1 MSGNAV
7 GRWSIFLSLI
17 TPASFCGAA
26 DESQEKSRYNLFH
39 PTPDNLL
46 RELATDRP
54 YRVERSS
61 DEVDLFRRHINGR
74 PLARIQH
81 ADAGTAL
88 AHEHDAG
95 ATSAH
100 SRPPPPRV
108 ASTRTQAPVGSLLCS
123 LVGSFVP
130 ACGSD
135 QTGSIIFADK
145 MVPGGGNEVSEML

>member
-1 MSGNAV
+1 M
-7 GRWSIFLSLI
+7 
-17 TPASFCGAA
+17 CG
-26 DESQEKSRYNLFH
+26 K
-39 PTPDNLL
+39 
-46 RELATDRP
+46 LATDRP

-61 DEVDLFRRHINGR
+61 DEVDLFRRHVSGR
-74 PLARIQH
+74 LSARIQH
-81 ADAGTAL
+81 ADAGKAL

-100 SRPPPPRV
+100 SRPLPPRV

-135 QTGSIIFADK
+135 QTRSIIFADK
-145 MVPGGGNEVSEML
+145 IVPGGGNDVSEML

>member
-1 MSGNAV
+1 ACPS
-7 GRWSIFLSLI
+7 
-17 TPASFCGAA
+17 P
-26 DESQEKSRYNLFH
+26 
-39 PTPDNLL
+39 
-46 RELATDRP
+46 
-54 YRVERSS
+54 
-61 DEVDLFRRHINGR
+61 RRF
-74 PLARIQH
+74 
-81 ADAGTAL
+81 AGTSRRGWGGTSPCTVRAANRRTGSSSCFDRRGLRRARHPRARYAGGDL

-100 SRPPPPRV
+100 NRPLPPRV

-135 QTGSIIFADK
+135 QTGSIIFADQ